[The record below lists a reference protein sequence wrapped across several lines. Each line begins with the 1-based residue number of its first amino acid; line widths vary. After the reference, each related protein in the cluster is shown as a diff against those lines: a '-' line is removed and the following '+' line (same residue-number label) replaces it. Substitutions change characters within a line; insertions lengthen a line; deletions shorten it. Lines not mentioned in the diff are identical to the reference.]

1 VRSARRGDKAA
12 LSETALSNARGA
24 LQVYKTR
31 RSGDFTARSQALAD
45 IQEALGLAEAPLR
58 LECFDVSHL
67 GGTNQVASM
76 VVFED
81 GLPRKDQYR
90 SFSIASARD
99 DTDAVYQVLSRRLAY
114 LRPGVDGVEVP
125 ADTSTDPDAVAS
137 APAAAPSPVAG
148 AKKSFHYRP
157 GLLVIDGGQPQV
169 QAAARAIADAGI
181 TDLAV
186 CGIAKRLEEIWLP
199 DSDFPVILPRTSDAL
214 FLLQRLR
221 DEAHRFALKHQRTKR
236 KQSITTEL
244 ADIPGLGPAR
254 VRELL
259 SRFGSVARLRTASLD
274 ELMAIDGIGRKTAE
288 AVQRAVGSPA
298 TKVEAHDPSATRPDE

>member
-1 VRSARRGDKAA
+1 
-12 LSETALSNARGA
+12 
-24 LQVYKTR
+24 
-31 RSGDFTARSQALAD
+31 
-45 IQEALGLAEAPLR
+45 
-58 LECFDVSHL
+58 
-67 GGTNQVASM
+67 M
-76 VVFED
+76 
-81 GLPRKDQYR
+81 
-90 SFSIASARD
+90 
-99 DTDAVYQVLSRRLAY
+99 
-114 LRPGVDGVEVP
+114 
-125 ADTSTDPDAVAS
+125 
-137 APAAAPSPVAG
+137 
-148 AKKSFHYRP
+148 
-157 GLLVIDGGQPQV
+157 IDGGQPQV

-244 ADIPGLGPAR
+244 SAVPGLGPAR

-274 ELMAIDGIGRKTAE
+274 ELMAIDGIGRRTAE

-298 TKVEAHDPSATRPDE
+298 TKLDAHDPSATRPDE